1 MVEKVSPNEF
11 RSFVV
16 SNFRQFINNNTVSG
30 RAEVAKRINKYCDDV
45 LKKNTTAATAFSPP
59 LQDALMFVMEEFAA
73 NTNMM
78 SNNIEKEMMRIL
90 EKLL

>member
-11 RSFVV
+11 RSFIV
-16 SNFRQFINNNTVSG
+16 SNFRQYINNQTASG
-30 RAEVAKRINKYCDDV
+30 RGEVAKRINKFCDDTV
-45 LKKNTTAATAFSPP
+45 KKNTKAAVAFSPQ
-59 LQDALMFVMEEFAA
+59 LQDALMFVMGEFSE

-90 EKLL
+90 EKLI